1 MNRKEL
7 IYVENISPTSSE
19 QNLQV
24 YLEKFA
30 PVQAVYFLRE
40 KQCTKRSIA
49 AFLRVA
55 NETDRDI
62 IMLRNQ
68 QNYRGKRLFMLQAD
82 RPHDYQA
89 DHTVIV
95 RNITTKISEE
105 NLFEHFEDCGKI
117 AFLQIRTDDFA
128 YVAFEDKTSVRN
140 AVNKNNQPL
149 KGSNLKI
156 QLLTRNL
163 DIMIVNLD
171 TLCSRMPDLY
181 RKLVLPLEPR
191 ASNGQQQ
198 QPVGQTQPT
207 AVEQQSK
214 SQPTQQQQQSQK
226 SRQQQEQQQ
235 RENQQRENQQRE
247 NQQRQQQIQ
256 RENQQRQQQLQ
267 RENQQR
273 QQQQRENQ
281 QRQQQQ
287 QAQQQRLQQQQQ
299 LLQQQKP
306 LPQRQQNQR
315 QLQNQQQQLQQQIQM
330 LKDKA
335 NALAEKQQQQKQ
347 APAQQPPKSEPVVI
361 EEEPP
366 KKQNETE
373 TNLNTSDTDDVQIV
387 EVMETQEII
396 EDDDDDT
403 DVQIVEKPLV
413 DPIPSEYQRK
423 PDDVMRPLK
432 ASEVVMKDVLNLKGE
447 DDRRAVWVNNIQ
459 PETRR
464 LDLVMYLEQFG
475 DVMHCKVGNSKN
487 CAFTRWAKVLFS
499 SEDAA
504 ARAAEYFVHPFQ
516 GRYLF
521 VLHCTKFV
529 VEEPGKV
536 FAIDFLSKYLVYED
550 VAKAFKHIGEVFYM
564 VRLYDNNYKVRI
576 FFVNAVDE
584 QKVLAVG
591 SIGSHPIKLE
601 LYVENMQ
608 LRLQKTVANEL
619 RAAREIMDAA
629 MEARKAKIN
638 AIYKQEALDRCD
650 PREYTNPDPKTSPFE
665 VIIYNVP
672 VGTTD
677 QQIKRY
683 FKSIGEPTAIRRET
697 MHTETHEVREVESVY
712 VGFSRLSMAMQAAE
726 IPPEKKLNSFNPF
739 IFLATTQAAM
749 NDGNTLRL
757 FFNNFITIQ
766 DIYNGLIHCGPIKYI
781 EKQRAKRALIMFGNG
796 ETGITDAKKMNFI
809 GNVKITVKERANITA
824 QKTTDLSG
832 ECGNITT
839 SSNPS
844 SMENTTENLILGT
857 WKMSRLPKLI
867 EKADYKMIDKFL
879 NKHNVAVA
887 CLQDAQ
893 MNGRRADTR
902 SYTWHGV
909 PKKSGTVML
918 IHNNLKKNCVLQR
931 NQQNTCLLEINLFGQ
946 SLFICSVCIG
956 GVGPNNKPSPS
967 LIKFKSFIEG
977 MQPEKRAC
985 MIILGHF
992 NANIGFEDSA
1002 DIQNLIGEQLLHP
1015 TSDLNGTVLK
1025 QMLKETNMKLISSYG
1040 PFLSVQCTGK
1050 AFGER
1055 IQVDHVIMPDINW
1068 LVKPKCRTICDEMFD
1083 VDRPILLLETG
1094 FIASN
1099 LPTPKPKT
1107 ETEISSATTRA
1118 PQAKKDC
1125 FSDAKHV
1132 IFATWNVSGCFRKV
1146 DRNDVDQYLHQHH
1159 VDVACVQE
1167 THMESRSLRTMSY
1180 LWYNVNKP
1188 TVKQNTSEL
1197 ESGTAILV
1205 RMKYAKQ
1212 CKFDRISDNI
1222 CRMTMPIAGKELYV
1236 YSVYART
1243 EGTFSQP
1250 DKEIMHLHNMIKN
1263 MPESKRAN
1271 IIVLGNMNAHIGYR
1285 DMAPGLRGLV
1295 GDYLCHDY
1303 SNANGEQILQTLETY
1318 KLKLV
1323 SSFGPCPSVKYT
1335 SKHGDDEEQ
1344 LAHIIMPSMGIFDQ
1358 TSCMCIDSFSDGFS
1372 NDRILLMRASIKL
1385 GETSGFCNNGEFAES
1400 ESDSET
1406 PPSKVN
1412 PQYTSEDNANPAT
1425 DECAQDPQEPTN
1437 LRPHTIGTWN
1447 VMGGATERV
1456 DRFLHSQE
1464 VDVACL
1470 QETQIPTN
1478 TFRTEHYIWFN
1489 VHKIGASIGTKG
1501 GTAIAVCND
1510 LAEQCKF
1517 KQWSDNICWV
1527 KVPIYGKLVIVI
1539 SVYAHTAGVDGL
1551 LPDPEFKSLSTILSG
1566 LGARSRANLII
1577 MGDFQAQIGFQ
1588 DMPSRLQSFIGN
1600 HLYHPFSNANGEGLK
1615 LILQEFDLR
1624 LCSSF
1629 GPCESVTC
1637 TWQKGDQQAQTSH
1650 IIMPIIDRFLRP
1662 KCRCVDCDP
1671 RLSEHR
1677 MLLLTVRHRILN
1689 DNSVKKAPVAKKR
1702 TASGTFQATRFG
1714 MNDHRKQNDAG
1725 KNQPAIVIDDEDDV
1739 VVVPSNE
1746 SPNKKNQKGKNQPKG
1761 GPTKKQPQ
1769 KQHQQNKQ
1777 HPQQGSGGNR
1787 NRRSNQSFG
1796 DGQQQFHMDQQRFPD
1811 NNPWQN
1817 NQQDPVWQDQ
1827 FNQRQRNQNQFMPN
1841 DRFNPNGPFDRFGN
1855 QEPNM
1860 NMNMNQFEQM
1870 MMAQQFDNFN
1880 FGNNDNNFNRGNPM
1894 DTDDPPL
1901 ERNWG
1906 QQQHHMQQQ
1915 QHFNRFS
1922 PPRHQSQFNR
1932 GFSDERDDFGRDSP
1946 GIPPNI
1952 PEDEIDNYIVQK
1964 QEAIKRRL
1972 EQLDRQLIDSVE
1984 TSRHRDFENST
1995 RRRQGTVFSDNGD
2008 VHYVPN
2014 PAAVARNRGGRRG
2027 GRGGRGDPG
2036 ANNNQEANRNR
2047 GRGRRDREENFRN
2060 RTRDPFAD
2068 VDIVPIIRI
2077 SEDGSPSPK
2086 RSREDE
2092 FDTAQFDAAWI

>member
-809 GNVKITVKERANITA
+809 GNVKITVKE
-824 QKTTDLSG
+824 
-832 ECGNITT
+832 
-839 SSNPS
+839 
-844 SMENTTENLILGT
+844 
-857 WKMSRLPKLI
+857 
-867 EKADYKMIDKFL
+867 
-879 NKHNVAVA
+879 
-887 CLQDAQ
+887 
-893 MNGRRADTR
+893 
-902 SYTWHGV
+902 
-909 PKKSGTVML
+909 
-918 IHNNLKKNCVLQR
+918 
-931 NQQNTCLLEINLFGQ
+931 
-946 SLFICSVCIG
+946 
-956 GVGPNNKPSPS
+956 
-967 LIKFKSFIEG
+967 
-977 MQPEKRAC
+977 
-985 MIILGHF
+985 
-992 NANIGFEDSA
+992 
-1002 DIQNLIGEQLLHP
+1002 
-1015 TSDLNGTVLK
+1015 
-1025 QMLKETNMKLISSYG
+1025 
-1040 PFLSVQCTGK
+1040 
-1050 AFGER
+1050 
-1055 IQVDHVIMPDINW
+1055 
-1068 LVKPKCRTICDEMFD
+1068 
-1083 VDRPILLLETG
+1083 
-1094 FIASN
+1094 
-1099 LPTPKPKT
+1099 
-1107 ETEISSATTRA
+1107 
-1118 PQAKKDC
+1118 
-1125 FSDAKHV
+1125 
-1132 IFATWNVSGCFRKV
+1132 
-1146 DRNDVDQYLHQHH
+1146 
-1159 VDVACVQE
+1159 
-1167 THMESRSLRTMSY
+1167 
-1180 LWYNVNKP
+1180 
-1188 TVKQNTSEL
+1188 
-1197 ESGTAILV
+1197 
-1205 RMKYAKQ
+1205 
-1212 CKFDRISDNI
+1212 
-1222 CRMTMPIAGKELYV
+1222 
-1236 YSVYART
+1236 
-1243 EGTFSQP
+1243 
-1250 DKEIMHLHNMIKN
+1250 
-1263 MPESKRAN
+1263 
-1271 IIVLGNMNAHIGYR
+1271 
-1285 DMAPGLRGLV
+1285 
-1295 GDYLCHDY
+1295 
-1303 SNANGEQILQTLETY
+1303 
-1318 KLKLV
+1318 
-1323 SSFGPCPSVKYT
+1323 
-1335 SKHGDDEEQ
+1335 
-1344 LAHIIMPSMGIFDQ
+1344 
-1358 TSCMCIDSFSDGFS
+1358 
-1372 NDRILLMRASIKL
+1372 
-1385 GETSGFCNNGEFAES
+1385 
-1400 ESDSET
+1400 T

-1702 TASGTFQATRFG
+1702 TASASLQRQEKPWRENKPWFDEECQQLREATNYARRKATRVHSEINQQLFLEARSEMNRVYREKKLRYEESGECTFQATRFG